1 MSERNSAYPPEPMPD
16 PARLPLFNAPTG
28 PKVTWSTNGHQA
40 GGVAVDRVDGF
51 GSNGHRAASPW
62 DAPGL
67 PAQHTDQNADQ
78 GDSYQPG
85 RGDWQLVRE
94 LRLEATTRL
103 AEAINAEALD
113 AGARQQRGRSIIA
126 DIIKQRVSSDIS
138 AGREPWEKKQRDWLR
153 KALDDALF
161 KLGRLQPLLDRDDV
175 ENIIITGHNTVW
187 LDLIDGSLERAHA
200 VADSD
205 EELIEFLR
213 WVANRFRPQDNE
225 RPFNESVPKLHL
237 SLAWNDDHGEPMRAR
252 LAATAFVTVYPVVV
266 IRRHRLTRITLEDLV
281 AKGMLT
287 PVAANFLRACV
298 RAGKSIVVSGPQ
310 GAGKTTLIR
319 ALCACIDFS
328 EKIGTF
334 ETEYELFLH
343 EMPDRHSIVVPWEAR
358 PGSTEVDAFGR
369 RAGEFTLDEAITDSF
384 RFTLSR
390 QIVGEVRGKE
400 IWAMI
405 KAMESGAGSISST
418 HGKNA
423 RQTMDKLVTC
433 AMEAGETA
441 ELATKK
447 LAQTVDIVVQIGL
460 LTQPDG
466 DNHWTRS
473 RWVSEIALVEP
484 GDAGYNLDHVFEAP
498 YGTTLATRSGT
509 PVNKGL
515 LNELQ
520 HHGFDLAAFQREMGV
535 RGVQPS

>member
-1 MSERNSAYPPEPMPD
+1 MTAVDGSPAVVDEGVVRRLRTVVAGELSRQVGEALRSTGRRLDREDQGALARKLIDDQLEQLARDSA
-16 PARLPLFNAPTG
+16 
-28 PKVTWSTNGHQA
+28 A
-40 GGVAVDRVDGF
+40 GGRPVLSEAEEEAVAQSVYDRIF
-51 GSNGHRAASPW
+51 
-62 DAPGL
+62 
-67 PAQHTDQNADQ
+67 Q
-78 GDSYQPG
+78 
-85 RGDWQLVRE
+85 
-94 LRLEATTRL
+94 
-103 AEAINAEALD
+103 
-113 AGARQQRGRSIIA
+113 
-126 DIIKQRVSSDIS
+126 
-138 AGREPWEKKQRDWLR
+138 
-153 KALDDALF
+153 
-161 KLGRLQPLLDRDDV
+161 LGRLQPLLDRDDV

-187 LDLIDGSLERAHA
+187 LDLIDGSLERAQA

-281 AKGMLT
+281 GKGMLT

-343 EMPDRHSIVVPWEAR
+343 EMPDRHSVVVPWEAR

-390 QIVGEVRGKE
+390 QIVGEVRGK
-400 IWAMI
+400 
-405 KAMESGAGSISST
+405 
-418 HGKNA
+418 
-423 RQTMDKLVTC
+423 
-433 AMEAGETA
+433 
-441 ELATKK
+441 
-447 LAQTVDIVVQIGL
+447 
-460 LTQPDG
+460 
-466 DNHWTRS
+466 
-473 RWVSEIALVEP
+473 
-484 GDAGYNLDHVFEAP
+484 
-498 YGTTLATRSGT
+498 
-509 PVNKGL
+509 
-515 LNELQ
+515 
-520 HHGFDLAAFQREMGV
+520 
-535 RGVQPS
+535 

>member
-28 PKVTWSTNGHQA
+28 PKTSWSANGHQT
-40 GGVAVDRVDGF
+40 GGVALDRVDGV

-62 DAPGL
+62 DVPGL
-67 PAQHTDQNADQ
+67 PAQQPADQ
-78 GDSYQPG
+78 AGAYQPG
-85 RGDWQLVRE
+85 RADWQLVRE

-138 AGREPWEKKQRDWLR
+138 AGREPWEKTQRDWLR

-237 SLAWNDDHGEPMRAR
+237 SLAWNDDNGEPMRAR

-287 PVAANFLRACV
+287 QVTANFLRACV

-343 EMPDRHSIVVPWEAR
+343 EMPDRHSVVIPWEAR

-369 RAGEFTLDEAITDSF
+369 RAGEFTLGEAIDDSF

-405 KAMESGAGSISST
+405 KAMESGSGSISST

-433 AMEAGETA
+433 AMEEGESF
-441 ELATKK
+441 ELATLK
-447 LAQTVDIVVQIGL
+447 LAQTVDLVVQIGL
-460 LTQPDG
+460 LSKPDG
-466 DNHWTRS
+466 ENRWSRT
-473 RWVSEIALVEP
+473 RWVSEVALVEP
-484 GDAGYNLDHVFEAP
+484 GDAGYNLDSVFESGF
-498 YGTTLATRSGT
+498 GTTVATPSGT
-509 PVNKGL
+509 PIKKGL

-520 HHGFDLAAFQREMGV
+520 YHGFDLAAFQREMGA